1 MISDLISFVMNQS
14 FQKNVTFIL
23 RPRECDANTKLVL
36 MVSSGPGNAVFRYL
50 DHRGGV
56 SQAHMMTCSRSRWRR
71 AVAEHAQLKVVFV
84 VAEART
90 VKQQQQLLGE
100 HRVHGDIVQSSVQD
114 SASKSSIR
122 RKSEGS

>member
-1 MISDLISFVMNQS
+1 
-14 FQKNVTFIL
+14 
-23 RPRECDANTKLVL
+23 
-36 MVSSGPGNAVFRYL
+36 
-50 DHRGGV
+50 
-56 SQAHMMTCSRSRWRR
+56 MMTCSRSRWRR

-114 SASKSSIR
+114 SASKSCIR
-122 RKSEGS
+122 IASEGS